1 MTFQVGIF
9 GKDGLVL
16 AGDTR
21 AVHEDNVRWTTTQS
35 KFIHDPD
42 MQIVVAQSGHSV
54 SLKVAQD
61 LVRENWDGDVVKGRE
76 IAESVYAQEF
86 EGIHSALRDQY
97 PTQLIVVRPKERRMF
112 HLCVRERTEVREC
125 CAGKLVSGDSATVAL
140 FFLERYS
147 NPSMCLKELTRVA
160 ALTVWLTGEINPLY
174 VNGLEIMEFP
184 DGGNPRRLDGAE
196 LDQLTEWAR
205 NADSRIRRLLAM
217 ATP

>member
-9 GKDGLVL
+9 GRDGLLL

-21 AVHEDNVRWTTTQS
+21 AAHEDNVRWTTTQS

-61 LVRENWDGDVVKGRE
+61 LVKENWDGDLVKGRE
-76 IAESVYAQEF
+76 IAESVYKQEF
-86 EGIHSALRDQY
+86 EGADLPLRQQY
-97 PTQLIVVRPKERRMF
+97 PTQLIVVRPMECRMF
-112 HLCVRERTEVREC
+112 HLCVRERTEVREYST
-125 CAGKLVSGDSATVAL
+125 GKLVSGDSATVAL

-147 NPSMCLKELTRVA
+147 DPSMCLKELTQVA
-160 ALTVWLTGEINPLY
+160 ALTVWLTGEFNPF

-184 DGGNPRRLDGAE
+184 DDGKPRRLDVAE
-196 LDQLTEWAR
+196 LDQLIEWSR
-205 NADSRIRRLLAM
+205 SADSTIRQLLVM
-217 ATP
+217 PTP